1 MKTSISFL
9 KSKYDNVE
17 TIKRLSQTNT
27 EMIHVDI
34 MDGKFVKNKSLS
46 VKECIELFKDCD
58 KKLDIHL
65 MVKYPIDYLE
75 SLKKLNVQNFTIHV
89 ELGQD
94 IKTYLNLI
102 HSYGIKAGLAIN
114 PETDV
119 KELYPYLSMIDYI
132 IVMGVEPGAGG
143 QQLIPETVDKVKE
156 LKQKKKAFKYKY
168 DIALDGGINKNT
180 IVKLRDLDVAIS
192 GSFVCMSNDYQ
203 AAIDILKK

>member
-17 TIKRLSQTNT
+17 TIKRLCQTDT
-27 EMIHVDI
+27 DMIHVDI

-46 VKECIELFKDCD
+46 VKECLELFKNCD

-65 MVKYPIDYLE
+65 MVKYPIDYLD
-75 SLKKLNVQNFTIHV
+75 SLKKLNVKNFTIHV
-89 ELGQD
+89 ELGHD
-94 IKTYLNLI
+94 IKTYINLI

-114 PETDV
+114 PKTNV
-119 KELYPYLSMIDYI
+119 RELYPYLDMIDYI

-156 LKQKKKAFKYKY
+156 LKQKKNAFKYKY

-192 GSFVCMSNDYQ
+192 GSFVCMSDDYQ
-203 AAIDILKK
+203 AAIDILR